1 MALSDLPISSNP
13 TNPLAAQLYL
23 PPPPVVLDPEAS
35 SYNTL
40 IARLAA
46 EVRPSDLPEQIWL
59 REVADH
65 IWEIG
70 RVRRAKV
77 STIEGATEEGL
88 RLVLDSLGVEG
99 AAPLAAR
106 WAAGDA
112 DAVKAVDATLARA
125 ELGMGPVRAQA
136 LCLQLDRIERL
147 DRLEGDAIARRD
159 QAIRDIRRHRAQFA
173 EALRRAALAAE
184 EGATRDGGQAAPQ
197 PETKP

>member
-1 MALSDLPISSNP
+1 MPSRPICTAPAFVLRTKREHALRGLPMALSDLPISSNP

-77 STIEGATEEGL
+77 ST
-88 RLVLDSLGVEG
+88 
-99 AAPLAAR
+99 
-106 WAAGDA
+106 
-112 DAVKAVDATLARA
+112 
-125 ELGMGPVRAQA
+125 
-136 LCLQLDRIERL
+136 
-147 DRLEGDAIARRD
+147 
-159 QAIRDIRRHRAQFA
+159 
-173 EALRRAALAAE
+173 
-184 EGATRDGGQAAPQ
+184 
-197 PETKP
+197 